1 MQDLHRDPGRR
12 RAFIAPE
19 KGASLSSTPEMDE
32 PQLAAA
38 RAKAWHQDGNPL
50 LTAEA
55 ARDWLGNFGLVLFAS
70 RPLQLPS
77 PAPSFVEA
85 MLGAATAGPTTE
97 QIESAKAMA
106 GRLVA
111 DGTALPLNLMGMTGE
126 TPDFLVSAQVFS
138 YIFTLRGDKA
148 WKQPPSTSGAVKVS
162 PLGLKA
168 FEVLTEHGSLT
179 AAQLASEMGREASE
193 AATLRVLTELWS
205 QLRVLPLLQP
215 GDAPAVWEL
224 TTRRF
229 TKAIK
234 AGANAGQP
242 TALSALISLYLAQA
256 FAATEEEI
264 TTFLSPLTARSRLRE
279 VLHALTGARQLET
292 LAVEGKTL
300 LHIPGSLAEFTG
312 AAPEMVAMGEAAA
325 EEAGDDAATPAAVK
339 FERPKKVGTGRI
351 NSFKSERKPAAEF
364 RGKPVRS
371 FPAGAKPARS
381 FGAGARPARGVAKP
395 ASRFAA
401 KDARFAPRADG
412 KSDRERRPFR
422 KDAAP
427 GKPNFAKPWD
437 EEKKARP
444 ARSSSTPDSFR
455 KFRKPEPEDRK
466 PLGAREQAGL
476 PPEKRTAP
484 RASFD
489 RGSKP
494 GGFAKRPFPSR
505 SSEGTERG
513 SFKPHS
519 FERGTGERGA
529 KPGGFG
535 AKPFGS
541 KPFGAKPGGFGAKR
555 PYTPRPAG
563 DAARGPY
570 KPRVSE
576 GGERASFKPRSF
588 ERVAKPTGFGGKP
601 AGFAAKRPFTPRP
614 VEGRPAEDG
623 GRSLPKRPY
632 KPRAADADKRI
643 YTKAPWVPKTET
655 GEAGGAK
662 RPFKPG
668 GKFGGKSGAKFGAKK
683 FGAGPS
689 GPPAARGFGGKS
701 GGPAKGARPYPRKRP
716 EAEA

>member
-1 MQDLHRDPGRR
+1 
-12 RAFIAPE
+12 
-19 KGASLSSTPEMDE
+19 MDE
-32 PQLAAA
+32 QQLAAA

-55 ARDWLGNFGLVLFAS
+55 VREWLGNFGLVLFAP

-77 PAPSFVEA
+77 PAPSLVEA
-85 MLGAATAGPTTE
+85 MLGAPSAGPTAE
-97 QIESAKAMA
+97 QIEAAREMV

-111 DGTALPLNLMGMTGE
+111 DGTVLPLNLMGMTGE
-126 TPDFLVSAQVFS
+126 TPDFVVSAQVFS

-148 WKQPPSTSGAVKVS
+148 WKLPPSTSGAVKVS

-168 FEVLTEHGSLT
+168 FEVLTEHPSLT
-179 AAQLASEMGREASE
+179 AAQIASEMGREASE
-193 AATLRVLTELWS
+193 TATLRVLTELWS
-205 QLRVLPLLQP
+205 QLRVLPLLP
-215 GDAPAVWEL
+215 AGEAPAVWEL

-300 LHIPGSLAEFTG
+300 LHIPGALADFAG
-312 AAPEMVAMGEAAA
+312 AVPEMAATGEAAA
-325 EEAGDDAATPAAVK
+325 DATGEDAANPASVTFA
-339 FERPKKVGTGRI
+339 RPKKVGTGRI
-351 NSFKSERKPAAEF
+351 NSFKAERKPAEEF

-371 FPAGAKPARS
+371 FGTGAKPARS
-381 FGAGARPARGVAKP
+381 FGTGARPARGAAKP

-427 GKPNFAKPWD
+427 VKPSFAKPWD

-444 ARSSSTPDSFR
+444 VRSSSTPDSFR

-476 PPEKRTAP
+476 PPEKRSYP
-484 RASFD
+484 KASFGG
-489 RGSKP
+489 GSKP
-494 GGFAKRPFPSR
+494 GGFAKRPYAPR
-505 SSEGTERG
+505 SAEGGERKP
-513 SFKPHS
+513 FKPRS
-519 FERGTGERGA
+519 FE
-529 KPGGFG
+529 KPGGFAG
-535 AKPFGS
+535 KRPFAARPSGDGERAPFKPRSFDRDAGD
-541 KPFGAKPGGFGAKR
+541 KGTRERGAKPGGFGAKR
-555 PYTPRPAG
+555 PYAPRPAG
-563 DAARGPY
+563 DRG
-570 KPRVSE
+570 
-576 GGERASFKPRSF
+576 
-588 ERVAKPTGFGGKP
+588 AKPG
-601 AGFAAKRPFTPRP
+601 GFAAKRAFTPRP
-614 VEGRPAEDG
+614 AEGRPAEDG

-632 KPRAADADKRI
+632 KPRAADADQRI
-643 YTKAPWVPKTET
+643 YTKAPWVPKTES
-655 GEAGGAK
+655 GEK

-668 GKFGGKSGAKFGAKK
+668 GKFAGKPGAKFGPKKFGAKK
-683 FGAGPS
+683 FGAGPGS
-689 GPPAARGFGGKS
+689 KPPARGFAGKS